1 MSDIVMGWVGVIFFF
16 ILFLVCLCMLCA
28 YFASDLATK
37 YNKEIN
43 KAAKKMISGN
53 GKKVSENVRKRCE
66 WCKYNISCNY
76 YEPFCDI
83 KENWVSDT
91 DECPLK
97 KNKNTDSRKDGE
109 GEKEDVKS
117 SNENR
122 KEIV

>member
-1 MSDIVMGWVGVIFFF
+1 MSDIVVGWFVAIFFI
-16 ILFLVCLCMLCA
+16 ILLVMCLCMLCA

-66 WCKYNISCNY
+66 FCKYNISCNY

-117 SNENR
+117 GNED
-122 KEIV
+122 

>member
-1 MSDIVMGWVGVIFFF
+1 METIDYISLGCFAVV
-16 ILFLVCLCMLCA
+16 LLVTFCI
-28 YFASDLATK
+28 ASSYLIGDLVK
-37 YNKEIN
+37 RYNKHIKTE
-43 KAAKKMISGN
+43 AKKMISGN

-117 SNENR
+117 GNED
-122 KEIV
+122 

>member
-1 MSDIVMGWVGVIFFF
+1 MGWVGVIFFF

-37 YNKEIN
+37 YNKEIK
-43 KAAKKMISGN
+43 KAAKKMIGGN

-83 KENWVSDT
+83 NEDWVSDT

-97 KNKNTDSRKDGE
+97 KNKNDSTEETAKE
-109 GEKEDVKS
+109 KKEDVES
-117 SNENR
+117 SNED
-122 KEIV
+122 